1 MKLIKA
7 EIKNFR
13 LLHDVSITFDGNATS
28 IVGKNNSGK
37 TSLITIFSIFLTES
51 RKSFSFED
59 FSLASYHNFIE
70 AYKCYE
76 TITEENK
83 EEKITE
89 AQRII
94 PKIQLI
100 LTIKYGEHDNWSNI
114 QPLFTNLEESDE
126 IKILFEYAPDSTEV
140 FLKNLQESMRESPHS
155 KEELI
160 KKVNSNYKNSYKIF
174 IRPYSESEETENIS
188 RADVNRLIQT
198 KFISAQRILDDSDSE
213 SRSRLSK
220 IFKDLFENEN
230 ENENDEKT
238 SAEFLQALEDAS
250 DSIDVKLKE
259 FFSPFITH
267 FNRFG
272 FPGIGNEKIELKSQL
287 EPEILFMNNIKLFYN
302 HGGTSLPEKYNGL
315 GYSNL
320 ICIIAHIIGFYNEIK
335 DRKNNLNLIFIEE
348 PEVHMHPQMQ
358 SVFVKNITIFLREV
372 QLDTQIIL
380 TTHSSHI
387 ISSSNFE
394 SIRYFKPIPNS
405 EIAIVKDLMDF
416 NEKLTENETKNFLK
430 QYLTLGKCDLFFADK
445 AIFFEGTVERILL
458 PIFIKKIENEGE
470 GLNLSAQYISS
481 IEVGGAY
488 INKFKELIEFLGIKT
503 LIITDIDSVKPD
515 LNKAEVEKDKNLV
528 TSNATLKDW
537 IPGERSIDKLLLKE
551 IKKESDDGLISVAY
565 QSTIVLDKEEIKCG
579 RSFEEEFIIENPK
592 YIFDNKEKLFS
603 IKNILKEYKNGDE
616 LKMNSFEIQ
625 EYIDRNKKKTDFAF
639 DLVSICMDGW
649 VVPIYIKEGLKWL
662 AT

>member
-37 TSLITIFSIFLTES
+37 TSLIKIFSIFLTGS
-51 RKSFSFED
+51 RKGFLFED

-76 TITEENK
+76 AITEENK
-83 EEKITE
+83 EEKLTE

-114 QPLFTNLEESDE
+114 QPLFTNLKESDE
-126 IKILFEYAPDSTEV
+126 IKILFEYAPVSTDV
-140 FLKNLQESMRESPHS
+140 FLKKLKESMEEPPYSE
-155 KEELI
+155 EELI
-160 KKVNSNYKNSYKIF
+160 KKVNSNYKDTYDIF

-188 RADVNRLIQT
+188 LADVTRLIQA

-230 ENENDEKT
+230 ENDEKT
-238 SAEFLQALEDAS
+238 SADLLQALGDAS

-259 FFSPFITH
+259 FFSPFVTH

-272 FPGIGNEKIELKSQL
+272 FPGMGKEKVELKSQL
-287 EPEILFMNNIKLFYN
+287 EPEILFKNNIKLFYN

-335 DRKNNLNLIFIEE
+335 DKKNNLNLIFIEE
-348 PEVHMHPQMQ
+348 PEVHMHPQME
-358 SVFVKNITIFLREV
+358 SVFVKNITKFLREV
-372 QLDTQIIL
+372 QLDAQIIL

-387 ISSSNFE
+387 ISSSNLE
-394 SIRYFKPIPNS
+394 NIRYFKPIPDS

-458 PIFIKKIENEGE
+458 PIFIKKIENERE

-488 INKFKELIEFLGIKT
+488 INKFKELIEFLDIKT
-503 LIITDIDSVKPD
+503 LIITDIDSVGPGFT
-515 LNKAEVEKDKNLV
+515 KAEVERKKNLV

-537 IPGERSIDKLLLKE
+537 IPGEQSIDKLLLKE

-565 QSTIVLDKEEIKCG
+565 QSNIVLGKEEIKCG

-616 LKMNSFEIQ
+616 IKMNSFEIQ
-625 EYIDRNKKKTDFAF
+625 EYIDGNKKKTDFAF
-639 DLVSICMDGW
+639 DLLNINKDDW
-649 VVPIYIKEGLKWL
+649 IVPTYIKEGLKWL

>member
-7 EIKNFR
+7 EIKKFR

-28 IVGKNNSGK
+28 IIGKNNSGK

-51 RKSFSFED
+51 KKSFPFED
-59 FSLASYHNFIE
+59 FSLSSYNNFIE

-76 TITEENK
+76 AITKENK

-100 LTIKYGEHDNWSNI
+100 LTIKYSEDDNWSNI
-114 QPLFTNLEESDE
+114 LPFFTNLEESDE

-140 FLKNLQESMRESPHS
+140 FLKNLKESMRDLTYSN
-155 KEELI
+155 KELI
-160 KKVNSNYKNSYKIF
+160 KKVNLHYQNAYKII
-174 IRPYSESEETENIS
+174 IRPYSESKETENIS
-188 RADVNRLIQT
+188 LTDVNRLIQA
-198 KFISAQRILDDSDSE
+198 KFISAQRILDDSDSK
-213 SRSRLSK
+213 SRSKLSK
-220 IFKDLFENEN
+220 IFMDLFEN

-238 SAEFLQALEDAS
+238 SEDLLQALGNAS
-250 DSIDVKLKE
+250 DNIDVKLKE
-259 FFSPFITH
+259 FFSPFVTH
-267 FNRFG
+267 FDRFG
-272 FPGIGNEKIELKSQL
+272 FPGMGKEKVELKSQL
-287 EPEILFMNNIKLFYN
+287 EPEILFKNNIKLFYN

-358 SVFVKNITIFLREV
+358 SVFIKNIVKFLKDVE
-372 QLDTQIIL
+372 LDAQVIL

-387 ISSSNFE
+387 ISSSNLE
-394 SIRYFKPIPNS
+394 SIRYFKLIPDS
-405 EIAIVKDLMDF
+405 ETAIVKDLMDF
-416 NEKLTENETKNFLK
+416 NEKLTDSEAKEFLQ

-503 LIITDIDSVKPD
+503 LIITDIDSVGSGFIKT
-515 LNKAEVEKDKNLV
+515 EVEGGKNLV
-528 TSNATLKDW
+528 TSNATLKNW
-537 IPGERSIDKLLLKE
+537 IPGEQSIDKLLLKE

-565 QSTIVLDKEEIKCG
+565 QGNLVLGKEEIKCG

-592 YIFDNKEKLFS
+592 YIFDNKEKLLS
-603 IKNILKEYKNGDE
+603 IVSHLKSYKSSDE
-616 LKMNSFEIQ
+616 IKIKSFEIQ
-625 EYIDRNKKKTDFAF
+625 KYIDENRKKIVFAF
-639 DLVSICMDGW
+639 DLLNISKDDWI
-649 VVPIYIKEGLKWL
+649 VPTYIKEGLKWL